1 MNQWNTTQEYA
12 GAHASQVVA
21 PGLPIRNA
29 PRHVTGGAG
38 SEFTIIAVRP
48 FHKVNRSRAADADA
62 DGGDQAF
69 HAQTQALQEIWL
81 IVQQLSGVE
90 QPPAGST

>member
-1 MNQWNTTQEYA
+1 MNQWNTTPEYA
-12 GAHASQVVA
+12 DAHASQVVA

-29 PRHVTGGAG
+29 PRHEPGGTDN
-38 SEFTIIAVRP
+38 EFTVVAVRP
-48 FHKVNRSRAADADA
+48 FHKVNRSWAVDTDE
-62 DGGDQAF
+62 GNGDQAF

-90 QPPAGST
+90 QPPAGSK